1 MTQAEPTPDE
11 ALWLVLWTQ
20 GLSEE
25 GGARMKTYH
34 YTVKIAGTLYN
45 LATLASGVKAAAL
58 AADAALSAAKS
69 AAANAASE
77 FLKNQLI
84 EQGRALA
91 MQRIRESLAR
101 FERHGLLATGSQ
113 DSVLAR
119 IAPTTEVGAAADA
132 ELVIE
137 AVPED
142 MPLKIG
148 IFEHLER
155 IARPD
160 AVLATSSGHL
170 ASEVSAKLKTKH
182 RVLATHFW
190 YPPQLLP
197 LVEVCGPEA
206 DPAVIDWTCA
216 RLRDVG
222 KEPVVIDREIAGF
235 IGNRIQFAILREA
248 WSLWAAG
255 VATAEA
261 IDAVVKNSIG
271 RRLAI
276 TGPIESADIGGLDTL
291 YRFATFLQP
300 TLDTAAQPPR
310 QVAER
315 SRTADAAISSHGA
328 KDRDSLRLARE
339 EELFRWLKL
348 DRRA

>member
-1 MTQAEPTPDE
+1 MELNIVAVIGNGIIGHGVAEVFAT
-11 ALWLVLWTQ
+11 
-20 GLSEE
+20 
-25 GGARMKTYH
+25 
-34 YTVKIAGTLYN
+34 AGYRVSLIGRN
-45 LATLASGVKAAAL
+45 DASLATAMERVRGS
-58 AADAALSAAKS
+58 LS
-69 AAANAASE
+69 
-77 FLKNQLI
+77 
-84 EQGRALA
+84 
-91 MQRIRESLAR
+91 R
-101 FERHGLLATGSQ
+101 FEKHGLLAAGSL
-113 DSVLAR
+113 DKVLSR
-119 IAPTTEVGAAADA
+119 ISPTTDFAAAAEA

-142 MPLKIG
+142 MSLKIG

-155 IARPD
+155 IAKPD

-170 ASEVSAKLKTKH
+170 ASEVSANLKTKH

-197 LVEVCGPEA
+197 LVEVCAPEA

-300 TLDTAAQPPR
+300 TLDISVQPPL

-315 SRTADAAISSHGA
+315 SRMAADACISSHSA

-348 DRRA
+348 DRKKS